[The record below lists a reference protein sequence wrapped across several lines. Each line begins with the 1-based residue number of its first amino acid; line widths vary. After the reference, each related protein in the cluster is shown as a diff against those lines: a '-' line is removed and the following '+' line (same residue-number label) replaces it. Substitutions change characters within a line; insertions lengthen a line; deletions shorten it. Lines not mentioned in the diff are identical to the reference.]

1 MNSAF
6 VSPDC
11 RDGKHRACT
20 GDSWDVDA
28 DHACA
33 CSCSCHTDQAG
44 TITGAQAADW
54 LIRSALPAFCDLA
67 VLDEEAAW
75 FRQLEPYQGHTPSG
89 RLKGWQGAGRRVLA
103 LEETINVPYHA
114 LIHRS
119 HEEGRPLNA
128 SDYEGIDLE
137 ARAEVRSAAVF
148 ARKVML
154 PSRVGCDAYRV
165 FSTISRFAA
174 HAGHFYG
181 IPHYLEEIDRA
192 WNTAWASI
200 SDRSRLNE
208 LENA

>member
-1 MNSAF
+1 MSAS

-11 RDGKHRACT
+11 RDGKHRACH

-28 DHACA
+28 DQACA

-75 FRQLEPYQGHTPSG
+75 FRQLEPYQGHTSSG

-103 LEETINVPYHA
+103 LEETIMVPYRELHNRA
-114 LIHRS
+114 RAA
-119 HEEGRPLNA
+119 GRPLNA
-128 SDYEGIDLE
+128 RDYEGIDPE

-154 PSRVGCDAYRV
+154 PSRVGWDAYRV

-192 WNTAWASI
+192 WHTAWAAI

-208 LENA
+208 LENV